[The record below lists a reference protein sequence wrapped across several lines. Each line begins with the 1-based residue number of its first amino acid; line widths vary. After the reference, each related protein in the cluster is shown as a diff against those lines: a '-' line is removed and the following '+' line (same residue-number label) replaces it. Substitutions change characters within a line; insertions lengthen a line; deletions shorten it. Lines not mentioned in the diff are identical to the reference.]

1 MNDIIQIGLTASVE
15 INYIKLLINSLIL
28 LADNPNNLE
37 FIIGV
42 DTGKGKGN
50 VNLSDL
56 MQHKIVKYDTKLPYS
71 SMAHGLLM
79 DYLLHNYFNKKFGM
93 IIDSDV
99 CFLRKGWDTDFI
111 SEITKSNLIYL
122 GTENVNKDR
131 KFPGPYCMFF
141 QIKEMQNMN
150 SMKPMDDTPMV
161 VVEGI
166 SVAFMAIII
175 VAAALYIINLGVCIA
190 ACVKAGMMN
199 NQSSKTLWICL
210 LVFLGILPF
219 GGGIGNLVIFVF
231 ACILISSFNGKKNR
245 PNLQMTWNF

>member
-1 MNDIIQIGLTASVE
+1 MYSPDEDLSRS
-15 INYIKLLINSLIL
+15 INNIPDFDSLLQEAGRLNSDAL
-28 LADNPNNLE
+28 
-37 FIIGV
+37 
-42 DTGKGKGN
+42 
-50 VNLSDL
+50 
-56 MQHKIVKYDTKLPYS
+56 Q
-71 SMAHGLLM
+71 
-79 DYLLHNYFNKKFGM
+79 
-93 IIDSDV
+93 
-99 CFLRKGWDTDFI
+99 
-111 SEITKSNLIYL
+111 
-122 GTENVNKDR
+122 
-131 KFPGPYCMFF
+131 
-141 QIKEMQNMN
+141 QEMQNMN